1 MAEKLNQK
9 LARQTTASPG
19 ESNGAPEPAV
29 NQNIEAKIADYRDTH
44 PKHVEYLKTLTR
56 ERLEN
61 IATLRD
67 IERQEQRERIH
78 KATSQKLEKW
88 LEARPEEAKRIAAE
102 VAKLPPED
110 QAGARHRMI
119 DYAIRNEAFRCTQ
132 AVGGPKVSA

>member
-1 MAEKLNQK
+1 MAERLNQR
-9 LARQTTASPG
+9 LARQTTPAPG
-19 ESNGAPEPAV
+19 ESTDAPEPAV
-29 NQNIEAKIADYRDTH
+29 NQNIEAKIADYRAKH
-44 PKHVEYLKTLTR
+44 PKHAEYLKTLPR

-88 LEARPEEAKRIAAE
+88 LETRPEEAKRIAAE

-110 QAGARHRMI
+110 QAGARYRMI
-119 DYAIRNEAFRCTQ
+119 DYAIRNEAFRSTQ
-132 AVGGPKVSA
+132 AAGGPRV